1 MKLIQLS
8 QHKASKL
15 FVSGSIL
22 TNHFNDDSDVD
33 LVVDFKKAEVEDYFD
48 FKYSLE
54 DLLEEQNHKESIFE
68 KSGWNKSID
77 MNDFP
82 KKYF

>member
-1 MKLIQLS
+1 M
-8 QHKASKL
+8 

-22 TNHFNDDSDVD
+22 TNHFNDDSDMA
-33 LVVDFKKAEVEDYFD
+33 LAVDFKKADVENYFD

-77 MNDFP
+77 I
-82 KKYF
+82 